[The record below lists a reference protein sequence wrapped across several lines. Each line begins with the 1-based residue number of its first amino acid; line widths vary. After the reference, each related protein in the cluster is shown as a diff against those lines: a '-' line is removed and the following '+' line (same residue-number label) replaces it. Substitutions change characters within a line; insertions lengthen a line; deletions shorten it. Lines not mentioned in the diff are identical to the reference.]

1 MTPSRLLDS
10 PVNVALS
17 EHSVVANSE
26 LDVGSDV
33 AIPNPL
39 DVERYLSDHA
49 TLRSLVPRICE
60 RVRAEFGNAAELSL
74 ELYRDPE
81 IDDRYLSLDIRQ
93 DRYESDIIARLDRLS
108 EEFATEL
115 EQCSGDI
122 LLTTDFRPRRS
133 QHAV

>member
-1 MTPSRLLDS
+1 MTRSRLLDS

-17 EHSVVANSE
+17 EQSVVANSR
-26 LDVGSDV
+26 LDVGPDV

-39 DVERYLSDHA
+39 DVERYLSDHS

-93 DRYESDIIARLDRLS
+93 DQYASDIISRLDQLS

-115 EQCSGDI
+115 GQCSGHI
-122 LLTTDFRPRRS
+122 
-133 QHAV
+133 